1 MPTGSEDVCC
11 SGKTGSASVIAA
23 PVALDPTETSR
34 LRLVGAICSSL
45 ASRKV
50 LDSGCCTRRAT
61 VGDSMRRRDF
71 ITILAGAA
79 FAGPFAV
86 SAQQTDRK
94 RRVGVLMGYG
104 EADPEAKALLAEF
117 TQGLSAFGWIEG
129 RNLRMDVRWAPGRTD
144 LMHTFAREL
153 VDLQPDV
160 ILADSTPVT
169 AALKR
174 ETLTIP
180 IVFAAVADPVGSGFV
195 ASLHSPGGNITG
207 FSSLEAS
214 MASKWLELLTGIAP
228 GLTRTAMMFNPD
240 TAPYIKS
247 YVLPSFEAAARSL
260 KIATFAAPVHSIA
273 EIETVITELG
283 REPGSGLLG
292 MPDNFVEIHR
302 ALITSLAARNN
313 VPAVYQTPVI
323 ARDGGLLSYGADF
336 RDIFRRSTSYVDRI
350 LRGAKP
356 SELPVQLPIK
366 YLMVV
371 NLRTAKA
378 LGLSVPPLIVLSAD
392 EVIE

>member
-1 MPTGSEDVCC
+1 
-11 SGKTGSASVIAA
+11 
-23 PVALDPTETSR
+23 
-34 LRLVGAICSSL
+34 
-45 ASRKV
+45 
-50 LDSGCCTRRAT
+50 
-61 VGDSMRRRDF
+61 MRRRAF
-71 ITILAGAA
+71 ITLLAGAA
-79 FAGPFAV
+79 AV
-86 SAQQTDRK
+86 RSFTATAQHADRI
-94 RRVGVLMGYG
+94 RRVGVLMGYS

-117 TQGLSAFGWIEG
+117 TQGLSELGWIEG

-144 LMHTFAREL
+144 VMRTFAKEL

-180 IVFAAVADPVGSGFV
+180 IVFAVVADPVGSGFV
-195 ASLHSPGGNITG
+195 ASVPRPGGNITG
-207 FSSLEAS
+207 FSSVEAS
-214 MASKWLELLTGIAP
+214 IASKWLQLLTEVAP
-228 GLTRTAMMFNPD
+228 DLKRVAMIFNPD

-247 YVLPSFEAAARSL
+247 YALPFFEAAARSL
-260 KIATFAAPVHSIA
+260 KVALIAAPVHGEA
-273 EIETVITELG
+273 EIETAITALG
-283 REPGSGLLG
+283 REPGGGLLG

-302 ALITSLAARNN
+302 ALIISLAARGKM
-313 VPAVYQTPVI
+313 PAVYQTPVI

-336 RDIFRRSTSYVDRI
+336 RDIFRRSASYVDRI

-366 YLMVV
+366 YQLVI

-378 LGLSVPPLIVLSAD
+378 LGLTVPPSIVVSAD
-392 EVIE
+392 EVIQ

>member
-1 MPTGSEDVCC
+1 
-11 SGKTGSASVIAA
+11 
-23 PVALDPTETSR
+23 
-34 LRLVGAICSSL
+34 
-45 ASRKV
+45 
-50 LDSGCCTRRAT
+50 
-61 VGDSMRRRDF
+61 
-71 ITILAGAA
+71 
-79 FAGPFAV
+79 
-86 SAQQTDRK
+86 
-94 RRVGVLMGYG
+94 
-104 EADPEAKALLAEF
+104 
-117 TQGLSAFGWIEG
+117 
-129 RNLRMDVRWAPGRTD
+129 
-144 LMHTFAREL
+144 
-153 VDLQPDV
+153 
-160 ILADSTPVT
+160 
-169 AALKR
+169 
-174 ETLTIP
+174 
-180 IVFAAVADPVGSGFV
+180 
-195 ASLHSPGGNITG
+195 
-207 FSSLEAS
+207 

>member
-1 MPTGSEDVCC
+1 
-11 SGKTGSASVIAA
+11 
-23 PVALDPTETSR
+23 
-34 LRLVGAICSSL
+34 
-45 ASRKV
+45 
-50 LDSGCCTRRAT
+50 
-61 VGDSMRRRDF
+61 MRRREF
-71 ITILAGAA
+71 ITLLGGAMAFWPLAAR
-79 FAGPFAV
+79 
-86 SAQQTDRK
+86 AQQTDRV

-104 EADPEAKALLAEF
+104 EADPEAEALLSEF
-117 TQGLSAFGWIEG
+117 TQGLLELGWTDG

-144 LMHTFAREL
+144 LMHTFAKEL
-153 VDLQPDV
+153 VNLQPDV

-195 ASLHSPGGNITG
+195 ASLPRPGGNITG
-207 FSSLEAS
+207 FGSLETGS

-228 GLTRTAMMFNPD
+228 GIKRAVMMFNPE

-260 KIATFAAPVHSIA
+260 RVAPIAAPVHSDA
-273 EIETVITELG
+273 EIEMVITELA
-283 REPGSGLLG
+283 REPGGGLLG

-302 ALITSLAARNN
+302 ALIISLAARNN

-336 RDIFRRSTSYVDRI
+336 RDIFHRAARYVDSI

-356 SELPVQLPIK
+356 SELPVQLPTK
-366 YLMVV
+366 YLMVI
-371 NLRTAKA
+371 NLKTAMA
-378 LGLSVPPLIVLSAD
+378 LGLTVPPSILLSAD

>member
-1 MPTGSEDVCC
+1 M
-11 SGKTGSASVIAA
+11 SAV
-23 PVALDPTETSR
+23 DPTETSR

-71 ITILAGAA
+71 ITVLAGAA

-129 RNLRMDVRWAPGRTD
+129 RNLSMDVRWAPGRTD

>member
-1 MPTGSEDVCC
+1 
-11 SGKTGSASVIAA
+11 
-23 PVALDPTETSR
+23 
-34 LRLVGAICSSL
+34 
-45 ASRKV
+45 
-50 LDSGCCTRRAT
+50 
-61 VGDSMRRRDF
+61 MRRREF
-71 ITILAGAA
+71 ITLLGGAMAFWPLAAR
-79 FAGPFAV
+79 
-86 SAQQTDRK
+86 AQQTDRV

-104 EADPEAKALLAEF
+104 EADPEAEALLSEF
-117 TQGLSAFGWIEG
+117 TQGLLELGWTDG

-144 LMHTFAREL
+144 LMHTFAKEL
-153 VDLQPDV
+153 VNLQPDV

-174 ETLTIP
+174 ETLTVP

-195 ASLHSPGGNITG
+195 ASLPRPGGNITG
-207 FSSLEAS
+207 FGSLETGS

-228 GLTRTAMMFNPD
+228 GIKRAVMMFNPE

-260 KIATFAAPVHSIA
+260 RVAPFAAPVHSDA
-273 EIETVITELG
+273 EIEMVITELA
-283 REPGSGLLG
+283 REPGGGLLG

-302 ALITSLAARNN
+302 ALIISLAARNN

-336 RDIFRRSTSYVDRI
+336 RDIFHRAARYVDSI

-356 SELPVQLPIK
+356 SELPVQLPTK
-366 YLMVV
+366 YLMVI
-371 NLRTAKA
+371 NLKTAMA
-378 LGLSVPPLIVLSAD
+378 LGLTVPPSILLSAD